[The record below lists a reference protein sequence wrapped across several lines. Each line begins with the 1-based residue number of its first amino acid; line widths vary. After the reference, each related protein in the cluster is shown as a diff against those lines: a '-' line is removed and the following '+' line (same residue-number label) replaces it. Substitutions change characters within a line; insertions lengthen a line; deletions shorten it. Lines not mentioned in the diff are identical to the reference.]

1 MLDVNDFE
9 KKQILFVF
17 LNNGEKI
24 SYSNDNII
32 VKNKDGKIKYQTT
45 CYRIFVLFVVG
56 SFTITSGLLQRAKK
70 FGFGVVLMTHSLKI
84 YEVMCCPMEGNT
96 LLHRHQ
102 YEFIGNELG
111 RHIIRNKII
120 NQRHYLNKI
129 RNKNNELKNAIQ
141 NIDNSIE
148 MLYDEKESEELT
160 SIMGIEGSVARVYF
174 RHIFDNI
181 EWKGRKPR
189 IKFDM
194 TNSILDIGYTI
205 LFNFVE
211 ALLNIYGFDLYVGV
225 LHQQF
230 YMRKSLVCD
239 LIEPFRSMIDW
250 QVRKSINLGQFKEDD
265 FNIINGQYL
274 LKWSENPR
282 YVSILIEPLLENRR
296 EIFLYIQS
304 YYRSFMKQKPIKEFP
319 MFLAEDKAW
328 Y

>member
-319 MFLAEDKAW
+319 MFLAEDKA
-328 Y
+328 